1 MKARIDASRCEA
13 RGYCAKYAPG
23 VFELDDDGYGRA
35 LFDGDIQTRVIELDG
50 WLALGATGRSPSSS
64 DGSEMRPTCQSC
76 MTMVP
81 PFRCTVSVIG
91 FHASTWA
98 SE

>member
-35 LFDGDIQTRVIELDG
+35 LFDGDIPAELEADARMAFDACPEQAVV
-50 WLALGATGRSPSSS
+50 LS
-64 DGSEMRPTCQSC
+64 D
-76 MTMVP
+76 
-81 PFRCTVSVIG
+81 
-91 FHASTWA
+91 
-98 SE
+98 